1 MRVRIAL
8 VLVVVLTV
16 FALISS
22 AQARPTAA
30 KNHKKKGLFDLPAG
44 YYLAAGGICIAI
56 GAAGGVAYAG
66 IMGPKRKVE
75 GLSSENP

>member
-1 MRVRIAL
+1 MRARIAL
-8 VLVVVLTV
+8 LFVVALAV
-16 FALISS
+16 FAVAAS

-30 KNHKKKGLFDLPAG
+30 KGHKKKGLFDLPMG
-44 YYLAAGGICIAI
+44 YYLAAGGICIGI

-75 GLSSENP
+75 SSSSENP